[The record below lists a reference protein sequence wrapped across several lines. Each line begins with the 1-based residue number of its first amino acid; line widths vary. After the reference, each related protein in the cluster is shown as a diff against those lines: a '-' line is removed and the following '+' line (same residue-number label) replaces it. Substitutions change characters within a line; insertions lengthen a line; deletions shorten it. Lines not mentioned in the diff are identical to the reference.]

1 MLRNVLIFVLFA
13 LSALANA
20 ENATIAGNYK
30 IHHNAI
36 TTDFLSAAVAKA
48 YKIPRSTERTLL
60 NIAITETRDDQ
71 MDKPVGA
78 RLKVIRRNLLGYR
91 EELEMQEVR
100 EGNAVY
106 YITDFAI
113 SHKDQWIFDIEALV
127 DGQVYPLKAQY
138 RETFITE

>member
-1 MLRNVLIFVLFA
+1 MLRHLLFLVLFT
-13 LSALANA
+13 LNSISLA

-36 TTDFLSAAVAKA
+36 TTDFLSTAIAKT
-48 YKIPRSTERTLL
+48 YKIPRSTQRALL

-71 MDKPVGA
+71 IDKPVSA
-78 RLKVIRRNLLGYR
+78 RLNVIRRNLLGYR

-100 EGNAVY
+100 EGDAVY

-113 SHKDQWIFDIEALV
+113 GHKDQWIFDIEALV
-127 DGQVYPLKAQY
+127 DGQTYPLKAQY

>member
-1 MLRNVLIFVLFA
+1 MLRTILILVFFVL
-13 LSALANA
+13 SSLANA

-36 TTDFLSAAVAKA
+36 TTDFLSAAVAKT
-48 YKIPRSTERTLL
+48 YKIPRSTDRALL
-60 NIAITETRDDQ
+60 NIAITKTRDAQ

-78 RLKVIRRNLLGYR
+78 RLKVVRRNLLGYR

>member
-1 MLRNVLIFVLFA
+1 MLRNILILVLFA

-36 TTDFLSAAVAKA
+36 TTDFLSATVAKT
-48 YKIPRSTERTLL
+48 YKIPRSTERALL

-78 RLKVIRRNLLGYR
+78 RLKVVRRNLLGYR

-100 EGNAVY
+100 EGIAVY

>member
-1 MLRNVLIFVLFA
+1 MLRHLLFLA
-13 LSALANA
+13 LFTLSSISLA

-36 TTDFLSAAVAKA
+36 TTDFLSTAIAKT
-48 YKIPRSTERTLL
+48 YKIPRSTQRALL

-71 MDKPVGA
+71 IDKPISA
-78 RLKVIRRNLLGYR
+78 RLNVIRRNLLGYR

-100 EGNAVY
+100 EGDAVY

-127 DGQVYPLKAQY
+127 DGQTYPLKAQY

>member
-1 MLRNVLIFVLFA
+1 MFRNILILVLLA
-13 LSALANA
+13 LSSLANA
-20 ENATIAGNYK
+20 ENATISGNYK

-48 YKIPRSTERTLL
+48 YKIPRSTERVLL

-71 MDKPVGA
+71 MDKPVSA
-78 RLKVIRRNLLGYR
+78 HLKVVRRNLLGYR

-106 YITDFAI
+106 YISDFAV
-113 SHKDQWIFDIEALV
+113 SHKDQWIFDIEALI

>member
-1 MLRNVLIFVLFA
+1 MLRNVLILVFFVL
-13 LSALANA
+13 SSLANA

-36 TTDFLSAAVAKA
+36 TTDFLSASVAKD
-48 YKIPRSTERTLL
+48 YRIPRSTDRALL
-60 NIAITETRDDQ
+60 NIAITQTRDAE

>member
-1 MLRNVLIFVLFA
+1 MLRNVFILVLFA

-36 TTDFLSAAVAKA
+36 TTDFLSAAVAKT
-48 YKIPRSTERTLL
+48 YKIPRSTERALL

-78 RLKVIRRNLLGYR
+78 RLKVVRRNLLGYR

-106 YITDFAI
+106 YITDFSI

>member
-1 MLRNVLIFVLFA
+1 MFRNVLILVLFA
-13 LSALANA
+13 LIALANA

-48 YKIPRSTERTLL
+48 YKIPRSTERVLL

-71 MDKPVGA
+71 MDKPVSA
-78 RLKVIRRNLLGYR
+78 HLKVVRRNLLGYR
-91 EELEMQEVR
+91 EELEMQEVL

-106 YITDFAI
+106 YISDFAV

>member
-1 MLRNVLIFVLFA
+1 MLRHLLFLALFA
-13 LSALANA
+13 LSSISLA
-20 ENATIAGNYK
+20 ENTTIAGNYK

-36 TTDFLSAAVAKA
+36 TTDFLSTAVAKT
-48 YKIPRSTERTLL
+48 YKIPRSTQRALL
-60 NIAITETRDDQ
+60 NIAITEKHDYQ
-71 MDKPVGA
+71 IDKPVSA
-78 RLKVIRRNLLGYR
+78 RLNVIRRNLLGYR

-100 EGNAVY
+100 EGDAVY

-127 DGQVYPLKAQY
+127 DGQTYPLKAQY

>member
-1 MLRNVLIFVLFA
+1 MLRHLLFLVLFT
-13 LSALANA
+13 LSSISLA

-36 TTDFLSAAVAKA
+36 TTDFLSTAVAKT
-48 YKIPRSTERTLL
+48 YKIPRSTERALL

-71 MDKPVGA
+71 IDKPVSA
-78 RLKVIRRNLLGYR
+78 RLNVIRRNLLGYR

-100 EGNAVY
+100 EGDAVY

-127 DGQVYPLKAQY
+127 DGQTYPLKAQY

>member
-1 MLRNVLIFVLFA
+1 
-13 LSALANA
+13 
-20 ENATIAGNYK
+20 
-30 IHHNAI
+30 
-36 TTDFLSAAVAKA
+36 
-48 YKIPRSTERTLL
+48 
-60 NIAITETRDDQ
+60 

-78 RLKVIRRNLLGYR
+78 RLKVVRRNLLGYR

-113 SHKDQWIFDIEALV
+113 SHKDQWIFDIEAFV

>member
-1 MLRNVLIFVLFA
+1 MLRHLLFLA
-13 LSALANA
+13 LFTLSSISLA

-36 TTDFLSAAVAKA
+36 TTDFLSTAVAKT
-48 YKIPRSTERTLL
+48 YTIPRSTQRALL

-71 MDKPVGA
+71 IDKPVSA
-78 RLKVIRRNLLGYR
+78 RLNVIRRNLLGYR

-100 EGNAVY
+100 EGDAVY

-127 DGQVYPLKAQY
+127 DGQTYPLKAQY
-138 RETFITE
+138 RETFINE

>member
-1 MLRNVLIFVLFA
+1 MLRHLLFLA
-13 LSALANA
+13 LFTLSSISLA

-36 TTDFLSAAVAKA
+36 TTDFLSTAVAKT
-48 YKIPRSTERTLL
+48 YKIPRSTQRALL

-71 MDKPVGA
+71 IDKPVSA
-78 RLKVIRRNLLGYR
+78 RLNVIRRNLLGYR

-100 EGNAVY
+100 EGDAVY

-127 DGQVYPLKAQY
+127 DGQTYPLKAQY

>member
-1 MLRNVLIFVLFA
+1 MLRHLLFLA
-13 LSALANA
+13 LFTLSSISLA
-20 ENATIAGNYK
+20 ENATITGNYK

-36 TTDFLSAAVAKA
+36 TTDFLSTAIAKT
-48 YKIPRSTERTLL
+48 YKITRSTQRALL

-71 MDKPVGA
+71 IDKPVSA
-78 RLKVIRRNLLGYR
+78 RLNVIRRNLLGYR

-100 EGNAVY
+100 EGDAVY

-127 DGQVYPLKAQY
+127 DGQTYPLKAQY

>member
-1 MLRNVLIFVLFA
+1 MHRNILFLVLFA
-13 LSALANA
+13 FSFLASA
-20 ENATIAGNYK
+20 ENATNAGKYK

-36 TTDFLSAAVAKA
+36 TTDFLSASVAKA
-48 YKIPRSTERTLL
+48 YKIPRSTERALL

-71 MDKPVGA
+71 IDKPVSA
-78 RLKVIRRNLLGYR
+78 RLDVIRRNLLGYR

-100 EGNAVY
+100 EGDAIY

-127 DGQVYPLKAQY
+127 EGQVYPLKVQY

>member
-1 MLRNVLIFVLFA
+1 MLRHLLFLA
-13 LSALANA
+13 LFTLSSISLA

-36 TTDFLSAAVAKA
+36 TTDFLSTAVAKT
-48 YKIPRSTERTLL
+48 YKIPRSTQRALL
-60 NIAITETRDDQ
+60 NIAITEMRNDQ
-71 MDKPVGA
+71 IDKPVSA
-78 RLKVIRRNLLGYR
+78 RLNVIRRNLLGYR
-91 EELEMQEVR
+91 EELEVQEVR
-100 EGNAVY
+100 EGDAVY

-127 DGQVYPLKAQY
+127 DGQTYPLKAQY

>member
-1 MLRNVLIFVLFA
+1 MLRNILILVLFA

-36 TTDFLSAAVAKA
+36 TTDFLSAAVAKT
-48 YKIPRSTERTLL
+48 YKIPRSTERALL

-78 RLKVIRRNLLGYR
+78 RLKVVRRNLLGYR

-106 YITDFAI
+106 YITDFSI

>member
-1 MLRNVLIFVLFA
+1 MLRHLLFLA
-13 LSALANA
+13 LFTLSSISLA

-36 TTDFLSAAVAKA
+36 TTDFLSTAVAKT
-48 YKIPRSTERTLL
+48 YKIPRSTQRALL

-71 MDKPVGA
+71 IDKPVSA
-78 RLKVIRRNLLGYR
+78 RLNVIRRNLLGYR

-100 EGNAVY
+100 EGDAVY

-113 SHKDQWIFDIEALV
+113 SHKDQWIFDIEALA
-127 DGQVYPLKAQY
+127 DGQTYPLKAQY